1 MSYDFYE
8 KFYIKLHWTYSK
20 VMMDVIG
27 YLNSVPCDY
36 KVERKYIN
44 YYEIK
49 VAFRTEEEFEPVRE
63 MLPQEFG
70 VIVYR

>member
-8 KFYIKLHWTYSK
+8 KFYIKLHWCFSK
-20 VMMDVIG
+20 VALDVIK
-27 YLNSVPCDY
+27 YLDSVPCDY
-36 KVERKYIN
+36 KVERSCDN
-44 YYEIK
+44 CYEIN
-49 VAFRTEEEFEPVRE
+49 VTFETEEEFEPVRE

>member
-1 MSYDFYE
+1 MSNNFYE
-8 KFYIKLHWTYSK
+8 RLNIKLHWCFSK
-20 VMMDVIG
+20 VVLDLIE
-27 YLNSVPCDY
+27 YLDTHPCDY
-36 KVERKYIN
+36 KVERKYDN

-49 VAFRTEEEFEPVRE
+49 VTFETEEEFEPVRE

>member
-1 MSYDFYE
+1 MSHDFYE
-8 KFYIKLHWTYSK
+8 RFYIKLHWCFSK
-20 VMMDVIG
+20 VALDVIK
-27 YLNSVPCDY
+27 YLDSVPCDY
-36 KVERKYIN
+36 KVERKCDN

-49 VAFRTEEEFEPVRE
+49 VAFETEEEFEPVRE

>member
-1 MSYDFYE
+1 MSYNFYE
-8 KFYIKLHWTYSK
+8 RFNIKLHWTYSK
-20 VMMDVIG
+20 VVLDVIE
-27 YLNSVPCDY
+27 YLDSVPCDY
-36 KVERKYIN
+36 KVERKHGN

-49 VAFRTEEEFEPVRE
+49 VAFETGEEFEPVKQ

>member
-1 MSYDFYE
+1 MSNNFYE
-8 KFYIKLHWTYSK
+8 RFNIKLNWCFSK
-20 VMMDVIG
+20 VVLDLIE
-27 YLNSVPCDY
+27 YLDTCPCDY
-36 KVERKYIN
+36 KVERKCDN

-49 VAFRTEEEFEPVRE
+49 VDFRTEEEFDPVRQ

>member
-8 KFYIKLHWTYSK
+8 KFYIKLHWSYSK
-20 VMMDVIG
+20 VMLDVVKH
-27 YLNSVPCDY
+27 SDTHPCNY
-36 KVERKYIN
+36 TVERKYDN

-49 VAFRTEEEFEPVRE
+49 VAFKTEEEFEPVRE